1 MKWSFVIQQ
10 KMKAALLLSSIMI
23 LVLVTVLLSRSNIEG
38 IDKSFSSMYTDRLIP
53 ATDIVYLT
61 ESLYQK
67 RLLME
72 KQLLTEEESSWE
84 SVLQQL
90 STHNHRIDSLVGEF
104 EKTYLVKDELES
116 LKAFQSRHT
125 EYAQV
130 EQKIVELGKAGNR
143 PAGLSLHTNQG
154 EVLFQKTMIRL
165 RELTQIQSSVGKELF
180 KESHRDVVQFVFL
193 STIQIVMV
201 IVIGMMVLGLI
212 RSSKIVNVKSKPF
225 HLN

>member
-10 KMKAALLLSSIMI
+10 KMKAALLLSSVMV
-23 LVLVTVLLSRSNIEG
+23 LVLVSVLLSRSNIEG

-72 KQLLTEEESSWE
+72 KQLLTQQEGSWE
-84 SVLQQL
+84 SVIQQL
-90 STHNHRIDSLVGEF
+90 NAHNHRIDSLVGEF
-104 EKTYLVKDELES
+104 EKTYMVKNELAS
-116 LKAFQSRHT
+116 LRAFRSRHD
-125 EYAQV
+125 EYTQV
-130 EQKIVELGKAGNR
+130 EEEIVSLGKAGNR
-143 PAGLSLHTNQG
+143 SAGLSLHANQG
-154 EVLFQKTMIRL
+154 EVLFEKTMARL

-180 KESHRDVVQFVFL
+180 KESHRDVLQFIFL

-201 IVIGMMVLGLI
+201 IVIGMIVMGLI
-212 RSSKIVNVKSKPF
+212 RSSKIINTKSEPF

>member
-10 KMKAALLLSSIMI
+10 KMKAALLLGSIMV
-23 LVLVTVLLSRSNIEG
+23 LVLVSVLLSRNNIEG

-72 KQLLTEEESSWE
+72 KQLLTQEENSWGDL
-84 SVLQQL
+84 SRQL
-90 STHNHRIDSLVGEF
+90 TAHNQRIDSLVGEF
-104 EKTYLVKDELES
+104 EKTYLVKDELAS
-116 LKAFQSRHT
+116 LRAFQSGHT

-130 EQKIVELGKAGNR
+130 EQEIVGLGKAGDR
-143 PAGLSLHTNQG
+143 TSGQSLHADLG
-154 EVLFQKTMIRL
+154 EALFQKTMIRL

-193 STIQIVMV
+193 STVQIIMV

-212 RSSKIVNVKSKPF
+212 RNSKIINTKSEPF
-225 HLN
+225 HMN

>member
-10 KMKAALLLSSIMI
+10 KMKAALLLGSIMV
-23 LVLVTVLLSRSNIEG
+23 LVLVSVMLSRSNIEG

-72 KQLLTEEESSWE
+72 KQLLTQEENSWV
-84 SVLQQL
+84 SVIRQL
-90 STHNHRIDSLVGEF
+90 DTYNRRIDSLVGEF
-104 EKTYLVKDELES
+104 EKTYLVKDELAS
-116 LKAFQSRHT
+116 LRAFRSRHT
-125 EYAQV
+125 EYARI
-130 EQKIVELGKAGNR
+130 EQQIVSLGKAGDR
-143 PAGLSLHTNQG
+143 AAGLRLHATQG
-154 EVLFQKTMIRL
+154 EVLFQKTMTRL
-165 RELTQIQSSVGKELF
+165 RELTQIQSTVGKELF
-180 KESHRDVVQFVFL
+180 RESHSDVVQFVFL

-201 IVIGMMVLGLI
+201 IVIGMIVLGLI
-212 RSSKIVNVKSKPF
+212 RSSKIVHTKSEPF

>member
-10 KMKAALLLSSIMI
+10 KLKAALLLGSIMV
-23 LVLVTVLLSRSNIEG
+23 LVLVSVLLSRSNIEG

-72 KQLLTEEESSWE
+72 KQLLIQEENSWE
-84 SVLQQL
+84 SVIRQL
-90 STHNHRIDSLVGEF
+90 DTYNQRIDSLVSEF
-104 EKTYLVKDELES
+104 EKTYLVKDELAS
-116 LKAFQSRHT
+116 LRAFQSRHT

-130 EQKIVELGKAGNR
+130 EQEIVRLGKDGDRA
-143 PAGLSLHTNQG
+143 AGLHLHTTQG
-154 EVLFQKTMIRL
+154 EALFQKTMTRL

-180 KESHRDVVQFVFL
+180 RESHSDVVQFVFL
-193 STIQIVMV
+193 STIQIIMV
-201 IVIGMMVLGLI
+201 IVIGMIVLGLI
-212 RSSKIVNVKSKPF
+212 RSSKIVNTRSEPF

>member
-10 KMKAALLLSSIMI
+10 KVKAALLLGSIMV
-23 LVLVTVLLSRSNIEG
+23 LVLVSVLLSRNNIEG

-72 KQLLTEEESSWE
+72 KQLLTQEASSWE
-84 SVLQQL
+84 SVLRQL
-90 STHNHRIDSLVGEF
+90 NAHNQRIDSLVGEF
-104 EKTYLVKDELES
+104 EKTYLVKDELAS
-116 LKAFQSRHT
+116 LRAFQSRHT

-130 EQKIVELGKAGNR
+130 EQEIVNLGKAGDR
-143 PAGLSLHTNQG
+143 ISGLSLHANRG
-154 EVLFQKTMIRL
+154 EALFQKTMIRL

-180 KESHRDVVQFVFL
+180 KDSHRDVLQFIFL

-201 IVIGMMVLGLI
+201 IVIGMIVMGLI
-212 RSSKIVNVKSKPF
+212 RSSKIIHTKSAPF